1 MLTPH
6 YLAECSDELIRLLGE
21 LDESIMRDFVR
32 RLVKAGH
39 ITDAA
44 KWQAQHMMEAG
55 ALYDDIV
62 AEAARMTGK
71 TETAVRELFREA
83 GLKSVAY
90 DINICRAAGL
100 SPLPLA
106 ASPAAMQVLLSGME
120 KTKGML
126 DNLTMTTANGAQRAF
141 IEAATLAEMQVE
153 SGAFDYVTAIRNAV
167 HTAASGGAW
176 VLYPTGARSR
186 LDTATRRAVLTGVN
200 QTAAALTL
208 AYADDMGCDLVE
220 TTAHMGARPEH
231 AVWQGQVFSR
241 SGKSR
246 RYPDF
251 VTATGYGTGP
261 GLCGWNCRHSF
272 YMFFEGVDER
282 AYSRAQLDEYANA
295 RVRVNGK
302 EMPYYEATQ
311 RQRAMERRVRDT
323 RRELAGLDGGIKA
336 APDEAVKNA
345 LQQDFD
351 SVAARLK
358 RQEAALKDFTRQ
370 AGLALDTSRVQVQ
383 GFGRSTSAKAVW
395 AAKRGR
401 TADIVVQGHTLYA
414 VTDKA
419 IQAVPKPF
427 FKALSDGMNR
437 KAQDY
442 AREILRN
449 VKDLPEG
456 TEAAISFAIDGRL
469 KHVFTGTGPDMRVTI
484 RGMRQSYILLHNH
497 ASNDILSPEDI
508 LALIRHDNMV
518 AIGAV
523 GNKGALFTCEKV
535 FGYNREK
542 AVSFYQGVWGQYP
555 EMHVNLEQRF
565 QFMQSFMEGA
575 EKYGL
580 HFASPGQS
588 G

>member
-6 YLAECSDELIRLLGE
+6 YLAECSDELVRLLGE

-208 AYADDMGCDLVE
+208 AYADDMG
-220 TTAHMGARPEH
+220 
-231 AVWQGQVFSR
+231 
-241 SGKSR
+241 
-246 RYPDF
+246 
-251 VTATGYGTGP
+251 
-261 GLCGWNCRHSF
+261 
-272 YMFFEGVDER
+272 
-282 AYSRAQLDEYANA
+282 
-295 RVRVNGK
+295 
-302 EMPYYEATQ
+302 
-311 RQRAMERRVRDT
+311 
-323 RRELAGLDGGIKA
+323 
-336 APDEAVKNA
+336 
-345 LQQDFD
+345 
-351 SVAARLK
+351 
-358 RQEAALKDFTRQ
+358 
-370 AGLALDTSRVQVQ
+370 
-383 GFGRSTSAKAVW
+383 
-395 AAKRGR
+395 
-401 TADIVVQGHTLYA
+401 
-414 VTDKA
+414 
-419 IQAVPKPF
+419 
-427 FKALSDGMNR
+427 
-437 KAQDY
+437 
-442 AREILRN
+442 
-449 VKDLPEG
+449 
-456 TEAAISFAIDGRL
+456 
-469 KHVFTGTGPDMRVTI
+469 
-484 RGMRQSYILLHNH
+484 
-497 ASNDILSPEDI
+497 
-508 LALIRHDNMV
+508 
-518 AIGAV
+518 
-523 GNKGALFTCEKV
+523 
-535 FGYNREK
+535 
-542 AVSFYQGVWGQYP
+542 
-555 EMHVNLEQRF
+555 
-565 QFMQSFMEGA
+565 
-575 EKYGL
+575 
-580 HFASPGQS
+580 
-588 G
+588 

>member
-1 MLTPH
+1 MLTPR
-6 YLAECSDELIRLLGE
+6 YLAECSDELVRLLGE

-44 KWQAQHMMEAG
+44 KWQAQQMMEAG

-62 AEAARMTGK
+62 KEAARLTGR

-126 DNLTMTTANGAQRAF
+126 DNLTMTTASGAQHAF
-141 IEAATLAEMQVE
+141 IEAATLAEIQVE

-167 HTAASGGAW
+167 RTAASGGAW

-272 YMFFEGVDER
+272 YMFFEGLDER

-351 SVAARLK
+351 SAAARLK
-358 RQEAALKDFTRQ
+358 RQEAALKDLARQ
-370 AGLALDTSRVQVQ
+370 AGFALDTSRVQVQ

-395 AAKRGR
+395 AAKTQQRLNIINEELQQLRQNGIIKSKGR
-401 TADIVVQGHTLYA
+401 VILPPSAPEVLIFQ
-414 VTDKA
+414 
-419 IQAVPKPF
+419 
-427 FKALSDGMNR
+427 
-437 KAQDY
+437 
-442 AREILRN
+442 RE
-449 VKDLPEG
+449 
-456 TEAAISFAIDGRL
+456 
-469 KHVFTGTGPDMRVTI
+469 HVFQRIMERNITVEDADKIIAHARFAL
-484 RGMRQSYILLHNH
+484 RQQN
-497 ASNDILSPEDI
+497 
-508 LALIRHDNMV
+508 
-518 AIGAV
+518 
-523 GNKGALFTCEKV
+523 GALHVYYSDEGFVAVHKDGTVYTLGWLNEGGEKL
-535 FGYNREK
+535 
-542 AVSFYQGVWGQYP
+542 
-555 EMHVNLEQRF
+555 LEVVKKHGF
-565 QFMQSFMEGA
+565 
-575 EKYGL
+575 
-580 HFASPGQS
+580 
-588 G
+588 

>member
-6 YLAECSDELIRLLGE
+6 YLAECSDEFVRLLGE

-44 KWQAQHMMEAG
+44 KWQAQQMMEAG

-167 HTAASGGAW
+167 HTAASRGAW

-231 AVWQGQVFSR
+231 VVWQGQVFSR

-272 YMFFEGVDER
+272 YMFFEGLDER

-351 SVAARLK
+351 SAAARLK
-358 RQEAALKDFTRQ
+358 RQEAALKDFARQ
-370 AGLALDTSRVQVQ
+370 AGFVLDTSRVQVQ

-437 KAQDY
+437 KAQGY

-456 TEAAISFAIDGRL
+456 TEAAISFAIDGSL
-469 KHVFTGTGPDMRVTI
+469 KHVFTGTGPDMSVAI
-484 RGMRQSYILLHNH
+484 RGMQHPYVLLHNH

-535 FGYNREK
+535 FGYSREK
-542 AVSFYQGVWGQYP
+542 AVSFYQSILGQYP
-555 EMHVNLEQRF
+555 EMHVNLEQRV
-565 QFMQSFMEGA
+565 QFMQSFMKGA

-580 HFASPGQS
+580 HFSSPG
-588 G
+588 

>member
-6 YLAECSDELIRLLGE
+6 YLAECSDELVRLLGE
-21 LDESIMRDFVR
+21 LDESVMRDFVR

-39 ITDAA
+39 ITDTA
-44 KWQAQHMMEAG
+44 KWQAQQMMEAG
-55 ALYDDIV
+55 ALYDGIV
-62 AEAARMTGK
+62 AEAARLTGR

-126 DNLTMTTANGAQRAF
+126 DNLTMTTASGAQRAF

-167 HTAASGGAW
+167 RTAASGGAW

-272 YMFFEGVDER
+272 YMFFEGLDER

-345 LQQDFD
+345 LQ
-351 SVAARLK
+351 
-358 RQEAALKDFTRQ
+358 
-370 AGLALDTSRVQVQ
+370 
-383 GFGRSTSAKAVW
+383 
-395 AAKRGR
+395 
-401 TADIVVQGHTLYA
+401 
-414 VTDKA
+414 
-419 IQAVPKPF
+419 
-427 FKALSDGMNR
+427 
-437 KAQDY
+437 
-442 AREILRN
+442 
-449 VKDLPEG
+449 
-456 TEAAISFAIDGRL
+456 
-469 KHVFTGTGPDMRVTI
+469 
-484 RGMRQSYILLHNH
+484 
-497 ASNDILSPEDI
+497 
-508 LALIRHDNMV
+508 
-518 AIGAV
+518 
-523 GNKGALFTCEKV
+523 
-535 FGYNREK
+535 
-542 AVSFYQGVWGQYP
+542 
-555 EMHVNLEQRF
+555 
-565 QFMQSFMEGA
+565 
-575 EKYGL
+575 
-580 HFASPGQS
+580 
-588 G
+588 

>member
-1 MLTPH
+1 MLTPR
-6 YLAECSDELIRLLGE
+6 YLAECPGGLVRLLGE

-44 KWQAQHMMEAG
+44 KRQAQQMMEAG
-55 ALYDDIV
+55 ALYDGIV
-62 AEAARMTGK
+62 AEAARLTGR

-126 DNLTMTTANGAQRAF
+126 DNLAMTTASGAQHAF
-141 IEAATLAEMQVE
+141 IEAATLAGMQVE

-167 HTAASGGAW
+167 RTAASGGAW

-272 YMFFEGVDER
+272 YMFFEGLDER

-295 RVRVNGK
+295 GVRVNGK
-302 EMPYYEATQ
+302 EMPCYEATQ

-351 SVAARLK
+351 SAAARLK
-358 RQEAALKDFTRQ
+358 RQEAALKDFARQ
-370 AGLALDTSRVQVQ
+370 AGLAPDTSRVQVQ

-395 AAKRGR
+395 AARRGQA
-401 TADIVVQGHTLYA
+401 ADIVVQGHTLYA

-437 KAQDY
+437 KAQGY

-449 VKDLPEG
+449 VKELPEG
-456 TEAAISFAIDGRL
+456 TEAAISFAIDGSL
-469 KHVFTGTGPDMRVTI
+469 KHVFTGTGPDMSVAI
-484 RGMRQSYILLHNH
+484 RGMQRPYILLHNH

-508 LALIRHDNMV
+508 LALIRQDNMV

-535 FGYNREK
+535 FGYSKYNAWILFDELQK
-542 AVSFYQGVWGQYP
+542 KYDLGDVS
-555 EMHVNLEQRF
+555 QRF
-565 QFMQSFMEGA
+565 AFMDALRQKG

-580 HFASPGQS
+580 HLN
-588 G
+588 